1 MLSEKSLL
9 DIKKRILNS
18 KLFKD
23 SFWAVFGNGLGNFL
37 LLIAGIIIARLLGK
51 DLYGEYGMVKTTM
64 FHIASFSTL
73 GLGFTSTKY
82 IADSISN
89 SPNNLRRI
97 IKTSLETT
105 FGFSFSLCVLLFVFA
120 DDLANYINEP
130 QSASAFRALGVIVVL
145 RAINTI
151 SAGILAGYKSFKTV
165 GINSVISGGILL
177 VFSSVLT
184 YSYGLVGS
192 FIALSL
198 SQFVNAFLNFIAV
211 VSQYKIAE
219 KQLEEDTVSKE
230 MLLFTIPVA
239 IQEFTYM
246 LATWGGT
253 MILTKYASLGEVGLW
268 SAASQWYTII
278 LFVPNLLLNVILSYL
293 SGLSKDK
300 TSHSKMLKKMLAINF
315 VCSFIPFIIV
325 YVLAGYISEFYGST
339 FVGLQEV
346 IRVVTISTVLS
357 CLSNVFHSSLL
368 SEGRNWLLLAF
379 RVFRDLFML
388 ITLWI
393 VLRTGVNHASLVYS
407 WIYVVANVIYFI
419 MMASSEV
426 AYKKRKC

>member
-1 MLSEKSLL
+1 MVSSTE
-9 DIKKRILNS
+9 IKHRLLNS

-37 LLIAGIIIARLLGK
+37 LLVAGIIIARLLGK

-82 IADSISN
+82 IADAISN
-89 SPNNLRRI
+89 SPNKLREI
-97 IKTSLETT
+97 IKTSIGTT
-105 FGFSFSLCVLLFVFA
+105 LGFSTFLCILLFVFA
-120 DDLANYINEP
+120 GTLADYINEP
-130 QSASAFRALGVIVVL
+130 QAASAFRALGIIVVL

-151 SAGILAGYKSFKTV
+151 SAGVLAGYKSFKAI
-165 GINSVISGGILL
+165 GINSVISGCVLL
-177 VFSSVLT
+177 IFSSILT
-184 YSYGLVGS
+184 YKFGLVGS

-198 SQFVNAFLNFIAV
+198 SQLVNALLNFITV
-211 VSQYKIAE
+211 VKFFKLAE
-219 KQLEEDTVSKE
+219 INDIGKSVSKE
-230 MLLFTIPVA
+230 MLLFTVPVA
-239 IQEFTYM
+239 IQEFSYM

-268 SAASQWYTII
+268 TAASQWYTII

-293 SGLSKDK
+293 SGVSKDRN
-300 TSHSKMLKKMLAINF
+300 SHSRMLKKMLLINF

-325 YVLAGYISEFYGST
+325 YALAGFISSFYGAT
-339 FVGLQEV
+339 FVGLKEV

-368 SEGRNWLLLAF
+368 SEGRNWLLLTF
-379 RVFRDLFML
+379 RVSRDLFMIVALWFVL
-388 ITLWI
+388 I
-393 VLRTGVNHASLVYS
+393 RGVEHASLVYS
-407 WIYVVANVIYFI
+407 WIYVIANVFYFI
-419 MMASSEV
+419 MMASSEIS
-426 AYKKRKC
+426 YKKKSK

>member
-1 MLSEKSLL
+1 MNLS
-9 DIKKRILNS
+9 DIKNRLLTS

-82 IADSISN
+82 IADAISN
-89 SPNNLRRI
+89 SPYSLRGI

-105 FGFSFSLCVLLFVFA
+105 FCFSLFLCLLLFVFA
-120 DDLANYINEP
+120 EELAGYINEP
-130 QSASAFRALGVIVVL
+130 QAASSFRALGVIIVL

-151 SAGILAGYKSFKTV
+151 STGILAGYKAFKTV
-165 GINSVISGGILL
+165 GINSVVSGGVLL
-177 VFSSVLT
+177 VFSIILT
-184 YSYGLVGS
+184 YTYGLVGS

-198 SQFVNAFLNFIAV
+198 SQLVNALLNFIAV
-211 VSQYKIAE
+211 VNRYKLAISGE
-219 KQLEEDTVSKE
+219 YNSVESKG
-230 MLLFTIPVA
+230 MLLFTIPIA
-239 IQEFTYM
+239 IQEFSYM

-293 SGLSKDK
+293 SGLSNDK
-300 TSHSKMLKKMLAINF
+300 KGHSKMLNKMLAINF
-315 VCSFIPFIIV
+315 ICSFIPFVIV
-325 YVLAGYISEFYGST
+325 YVLAGFISSFYGST
-339 FVGLQEV
+339 FVGLPRV

-368 SEGRNWLLLAF
+368 SEGRNWLLFAF

-388 ITLWI
+388 TALWI
-393 VLRTGVNHASLVYS
+393 ILKNGVEHASLAYS
-407 WIYVVANVIYFI
+407 WIYVIANVLYFVL
-419 MMASSEV
+419 MATSEIL
-426 AYKKRKC
+426 YTKRQL

>member
-1 MLSEKSLL
+1 MVNSTE
-9 DIKKRILNS
+9 IKHRLLNS

-37 LLIAGIIIARLLGK
+37 LLVAGIIIARLLGK

-82 IADSISN
+82 IADAISN
-89 SPNNLRRI
+89 SPNKLREI
-97 IKTSLETT
+97 IKTSIGTT
-105 FGFSFSLCVLLFVFA
+105 LGFSTFLCILLFVFA
-120 DDLANYINEP
+120 GTLADYINEP
-130 QSASAFRALGVIVVL
+130 QAASAFRALGIIVVL

-151 SAGILAGYKSFKTV
+151 SAGVLAGYKSFKAI
-165 GINSVISGGILL
+165 GINSVISGCVLL
-177 VFSSVLT
+177 IFSSILT
-184 YSYGLVGS
+184 YKFGLVGS

-198 SQFVNAFLNFIAV
+198 SQLVNALLNFVTV
-211 VSQYKIAE
+211 VKYFKLAE
-219 KQLEEDTVSKE
+219 INDIGESVSKE
-230 MLLFTIPVA
+230 MLLFTVPVA
-239 IQEFTYM
+239 IQEFSYM

-268 SAASQWYTII
+268 TAASQWYTII

-293 SGLSKDK
+293 SGVSKDRN
-300 TSHSKMLKKMLAINF
+300 SHSRMLKKMLLINF

-325 YVLAGYISEFYGST
+325 YTLAGFISSFYGAT
-339 FVGLQEV
+339 FVGLKEV

-368 SEGRNWLLLAF
+368 SEGRNWLLLTF
-379 RVFRDLFML
+379 RVSRDLFMIVALWLVL
-388 ITLWI
+388 I
-393 VLRTGVNHASLVYS
+393 RGVEHASLVYS
-407 WIYVVANVIYFI
+407 WIYVIANVFYFI
-419 MMASSEV
+419 MIASSEIS
-426 AYKKRKC
+426 YKKKSK